1 VITPQDNNQ
10 APSLINLL
18 SRSFD
23 NYESVV
29 TRYEIL
35 LKESSALTALIK
47 DKIEKLAT
55 LEQLV
60 SSVEDVDETIKN
72 NLDEYEKF
80 CTQQTQSA
88 TDRAEIS
95 KKELTAAVKDL
106 TFRLKVILAWLVIG
120 STIGGIALL
129 YVKYTIDAIKSK
141 PDRAAIPIYEQA
153 QTNNKNQY
161 WVDSTGVKHYIYN
174 ESHQQNVQSSGTISG
189 ENKQ

>member
-1 VITPQDNNQ
+1 MVITPQDNNQ

-23 NYESVV
+23 SYESVV

-141 PDRAAIPIYEQA
+141 PDRA
-153 QTNNKNQY
+153 
-161 WVDSTGVKHYIYN
+161 
-174 ESHQQNVQSSGTISG
+174 IS
-189 ENKQ
+189 